1 MSEKVIPVSKED
13 VLQVAT
19 TLKKELTEKE
29 IQNVIELY
37 PSYQDQ
43 DPTGN
48 WSTSVEDAI
57 YQVIDE
63 REEA

>member
-1 MSEKVIPVSKED
+1 MSEEIIPISKED
-13 VLQVAT
+13 VLKVAT

-29 IQNVIELY
+29 IESVIEIY

-63 REEA
+63 RE